1 MAPHAKTL
9 TISRDIFHDAARA
22 GISADSKN
30 TAPDAIIRVCVTR
43 GAQLKNSTPATS
55 SATTMG
61 KRWPT
66 SISRKSQGGDASE
79 KRYQKAFPKINAL
92 SMTS

>member
-1 MAPHAKTL
+1 
-9 TISRDIFHDAARA
+9 
-22 GISADSKN
+22 
-30 TAPDAIIRVCVTR
+30 
-43 GAQLKNSTPATS
+43 
-55 SATTMG
+55 MG

>member
-1 MAPHAKTL
+1 MLSHLDLLDESHTK
-9 TISRDIFHDAARA
+9 
-22 GISADSKN
+22 
-30 TAPDAIIRVCVTR
+30 IRNALGSPEFSGSSGNLFASCHH
-43 GAQLKNSTPATS
+43 GQLKNSTPATS